1 MSSNGHDAAIVGA
14 RCAGST
20 LALALAREGLD
31 VLVIDRDELGSDT
44 LSTHAF
50 FPNTIARFE
59 ELGVLDRMRA
69 EHELRPMIHHVWILG
84 RELEGT
90 FSEIGGW
97 DRSLS
102 PRRVA
107 LDRAIAEAAMDAG
120 AEIRF
125 GTRVRGLV
133 GAGAEDD
140 PVRGVELDDGTTI
153 EAARVFGA
161 DGRASSV
168 AGMLDLPKRDER
180 ASDMSMF
187 LGYWRGVGPVE
198 RMTIA
203 AREDRGFNRIPC
215 EDDIDLL
222 VALGPPDFTRGDA
235 EERERRYHETI
246 RSFPEVFDA
255 SKLEGAE
262 MISGVIVVPETM
274 LRGFFKQA
282 AGPGWALVGDAGH
295 FKHPATAQ
303 GISDAIEQALHVA
316 EAVTG
321 PDPELDGYEEWRD
334 ARAEGHYDWSF
345 QFGRFPRE
353 EVAGPLFEGIGSDPR
368 AEQDFRDTM
377 SRAVNPRDAMSR
389 ERLDRWFA
397 GANAARNPAA
407 ANAPQDQAAAAG

>member
-1 MSSNGHDAAIVGA
+1 MSRNGYDAIVVGA

-20 LALALAREGLD
+20 LALALAKEGQR
-31 VLVIDRDELGSDT
+31 VLVLDRDELGSDT

-50 FPNTIARFE
+50 FPNTIARLE
-59 ELGVLDRMRA
+59 ELGVIDRMRA
-69 EHELRPMIHHVWILG
+69 EHTLRPMTHHVWILG
-84 RELEGT
+84 RVLEGT

-102 PRRVA
+102 PRRVV
-107 LDRAIAEAAMDAG
+107 LDRALAEAAMDAG

-125 GTRVRGLV
+125 GTQVRGLI
-133 GAGAEDD
+133 GSGTEDD
-140 PVRGVELDDGTTI
+140 PVTGVELADGTRV
-153 EAARVFGA
+153 EAERVFAA

-168 AGMLDLPKRDER
+168 AGMLDLPKRGQR
-180 ASDMSMF
+180 ASDMSM
-187 LGYWRGVGPVE
+187 LIAYWRGVGPVE

-203 AREDRGFNRIPC
+203 ARETRGFNRIPC

-235 EERERRYHETI
+235 ETRERRYHETI
-246 RSFPEVFDA
+246 RDFGEVFDA
-255 SKLEGAE
+255 ASLDGAE
-262 MISGVIVVPETM
+262 MITGIRVVPETM
-274 LRGFFKQA
+274 LRGFFRPA

-316 EAVTG
+316 GAVTG
-321 PDPELDGYEEWRD
+321 SDPDLEGYEAWRE

-345 QFGRFPRE
+345 QFGRFPRP
-353 EVAGPLFEGIGSDPR
+353 EVAGPLFEGLASDAE

-377 SRAVNPRDAMSR
+377 TRRVNPQEALSK
-389 ERLDRWFA
+389 ERLERWF
-397 GANAARNPAA
+397 AA
-407 ANAPQDQAAAAG
+407 ANAA

>member
-168 AGMLDLPKRDER
+168 A
-180 ASDMSMF
+180 
-187 LGYWRGVGPVE
+187 

-321 PDPELDGYEEWRD
+321 PDPELDGYEKWRD

>member
-1 MSSNGHDAAIVGA
+1 VTTGGHDAVVVGA

-20 LALALAREGLD
+20 LALALAREGMD

-44 LSTHAF
+44 ISTHAF

-69 EHELRPMIHHVWILG
+69 GHELRPMLHHVWILG

-90 FSEIGGW
+90 FTEIGGW

-102 PRRVA
+102 PRRVVI
-107 LDRAIAEAAMDAG
+107 DRAIAEAAMDAG

-125 GTRVRGLV
+125 ATKVRGLIGR
-133 GAGAEDD
+133 GADDD
-140 PVRGVELDDGTTI
+140 PVRGVELDDGTRI
-153 EAARVFGA
+153 EADRVFGA
-161 DGRASSV
+161 DGRASTV
-168 AGMLDLPKRDER
+168 AGLLDLEKRER
-180 ASDMSMF
+180 RESDMSMLF
-187 LGYWRGVGPVE
+187 AYWRGVGPVE

-203 AREDRGFNRIPC
+203 AREERGFNRIPC

-222 VALGPPDFTRGDA
+222 VALGPPEFTRGTA
-235 EERERRYHETI
+235 EDRERRYHETI
-246 RSFPEVFDA
+246 RDFPDVFDA
-255 SKLEGAE
+255 SKLDGAE
-262 MISGVIVVPETM
+262 MISGIVVIPETM

-303 GISDAIEQALHVA
+303 GISDAVEQALHVA
-316 EAVTG
+316 NAVTG
-321 PDPELDGYEEWRD
+321 SDPELAGYEEWRD
-334 ARAEGHYDWSF
+334 RRAEGHYDWSF

-353 EVAGPLFEGIGSDPR
+353 EVAGPLFDGMRSEPQ

-377 SRAVNPRDAMSR
+377 SRTVNPRHALSQ

-397 GANAARNPAA
+397 AV
-407 ANAPQDQAAAAG
+407 NAPG

>member
-1 MSSNGHDAAIVGA
+1 MSANGYDAVVVGA

-20 LALALAREGLD
+20 LALALAREGQS

-59 ELGVLDRMRA
+59 ELGVLERMGA
-69 EHELRPMIHHVWILG
+69 QHTLRPMTHHVWILG

-90 FSEIGGW
+90 FSEVAGW

-102 PRRVA
+102 PRRVV

-125 GTRVRGLV
+125 STKVQRLLGRGT
-133 GAGAEDD
+133 EDD
-140 PVRGVELDDGTTI
+140 PVRGVELDDGTRI
-153 EAARVFGA
+153 EAERVYGA

-168 AGMLDLPKRDER
+168 AGMLDLPKREPR
-180 ASDMSMF
+180 ASDMSM
-187 LGYWRGVGPVE
+187 LIGYWRDVGPVE

-203 AREDRGFNRIPC
+203 AHETRGFNRIPC

-235 EERERRYHETI
+235 DTRAARYHETL
-246 RSFPEVFDA
+246 RGFPEVFDA
-255 SKLEGAE
+255 ANLDGAE
-262 MISGVIVVPETM
+262 MITEIRVVPETM
-274 LRGFFKQA
+274 LRGFFRPA

-303 GISDAIEQALHVA
+303 GISDAIEPALHVA

-321 PDPELDGYEEWRD
+321 SDPELGGYEEWRD
-334 ARAEGHYDWSF
+334 ARAAGHYDWSF
-345 QFGRFPRE
+345 QFGRFPRP
-353 EVAGPLFEGIGSDPR
+353 EVAGPLFEGMRSDPD

-377 SRAVNPRDAMSR
+377 TRTVNPRDALSP
-389 ERLDRWFA
+389 ERLERWFA
-397 GANAARNPAA
+397 SANAA
-407 ANAPQDQAAAAG
+407 

>member
-1 MSSNGHDAAIVGA
+1 MSANGHDAIVVGA

-20 LALALAREGLD
+20 LALALAKEGLD
-31 VLVIDRDELGSDT
+31 VLVVDRDELGSDT

-59 ELGVLDRMRA
+59 ELGVLERMSA
-69 EHELRPMIHHVWILG
+69 EHTLRPMYHHVWILG

-102 PRRVA
+102 PRRVV

-120 AEIRF
+120 AQIRF
-125 GTRVRGLV
+125 GTKVRGLV
-133 GAGAEDD
+133 GGGTEGD
-140 PVRGVELDDGTTI
+140 PVRGVELDDGTTV
-153 EAARVFGA
+153 EADRVFGA

-168 AGMLDLPKRDER
+168 AGMLHLPKDDQR
-180 ASDMSMF
+180 ASDMSMV

-222 VALGPPDFTRGDA
+222 VALGPPDFTRGSA
-235 EERERRYHETI
+235 EDRERRYHETI
-246 RSFPEVFDA
+246 RSFPDVFDA
-255 SKLEGAE
+255 SQLDGAQ
-262 MISGVIVVPETM
+262 MISDVIVAPETM

-303 GISDAIEQALHVA
+303 GISDAIEQALYVA
-316 EAVTG
+316 DAFAG
-321 PDPELDGYEEWRD
+321 DDPGLAGYEEWR
-334 ARAEGHYDWSF
+334 ARRAAGHYDWSF

-353 EVAGPLFEGIGSDPR
+353 EVAGPLFDGVRADPE

-377 SRAVNPRDAMSR
+377 TRAVNPRDALSD
-389 ERLDRWFA
+389 ERMQRWF
-397 GANAARNPAA
+397 AA
-407 ANAPQDQAAAAG
+407 ANAA

>member
-1 MSSNGHDAAIVGA
+1 MSAEGHDAVIVGA

-20 LALALAREGLD
+20 LALALAKEGLD
-31 VLVIDRDELGSDT
+31 VLVVDRDKLGSDT

-59 ELGVLDRMRA
+59 DLGVLERMNA
-69 EHELRPMIHHVWILG
+69 EHALRPMHHHVWILG

-90 FSEIGGW
+90 FTEIGGW

-102 PRRVA
+102 PRRVV

-120 AEIRF
+120 AQIRF
-125 GTRVRGLV
+125 GTKVRGLI
-133 GAGAEDD
+133 GGGTEGD
-140 PVRGVELDDGTTI
+140 PVRGVELDDGTTV
-153 EAARVFGA
+153 EADRVFGA

-168 AGMLDLPKRDER
+168 AGMLHLPKRDQRE
-180 ASDMSMF
+180 SDMSMV
-187 LGYWRGVGPVE
+187 LGYWRGIGPVE

-222 VALGPPDFTRGDA
+222 VALGPPDFTRGGA
-235 EERERRYHETI
+235 EDRERRYHETI
-246 RSFPEVFDA
+246 RGFPEEVFDA
-255 SKLEGAE
+255 SKLDGAE
-262 MISGVIVVPETM
+262 MISDVIVAPETM

-303 GISDAIEQALHVA
+303 GISDAIEQALYVA
-316 EAVTG
+316 EAFTG
-321 PDPELDGYEEWRD
+321 DDPGLAGYEEWR
-334 ARAEGHYDWSF
+334 ASRAEGHYDWSF

-353 EVAGPLFEGIGSDPR
+353 ELAGPVFDGVRADPE

-377 SRAVNPRDAMSR
+377 TRAVNPRDALSD
-389 ERLDRWFA
+389 ERMQRWFS
-397 GANAARNPAA
+397 AAKAA
-407 ANAPQDQAAAAG
+407 

>member
-1 MSSNGHDAAIVGA
+1 MSENGHDAVIVGA

-20 LALALAREGLD
+20 LALALAKEGLD
-31 VLVIDRDELGSDT
+31 VLVIDRDGLGSDT

-50 FPNTIARFE
+50 FPNTVARFE
-59 ELGVLDRMRA
+59 ELGVLERMRA
-69 EHELRPMIHHVWILG
+69 KYTLRPMTHHVWILG

-102 PRRVA
+102 PRRIV

-120 AEIRF
+120 AQIRF
-125 GTRVRGLV
+125 DTRVRGLV
-133 GAGAEDD
+133 GAGTEAD
-140 PVRGVELDDGTTI
+140 PVRGVELEDGTRV
-153 EAARVFGA
+153 EADRVFGA
-161 DGRASSV
+161 DGRASTV
-168 AGMLDLPKRDER
+168 AGLLDLPKRDQR

-222 VALGPPDFTRGDA
+222 VALGPPDFTRGSA

-246 RSFPEVFDA
+246 RDFHEVFDA

-262 MISGVIVVPETM
+262 MISDVIVVPETM
-274 LRGFFKQA
+274 LRGYFKQA

-303 GISDAIEQALHVA
+303 GISDAIEQALQVA
-316 EAVTG
+316 GAVTG
-321 PDPELDGYEEWRD
+321 SDPELRGYEEWRD

-345 QFGRFPRE
+345 QFGRFPRP
-353 EVAGPLFEGIGSDPR
+353 EVAGPLFDGIASEPE

-377 SRAVNPRDAMSR
+377 TRRVNPQEALSK
-389 ERLDRWFA
+389 ERVERWF
-397 GANAARNPAA
+397 AA
-407 ANAPQDQAAAAG
+407 ANAA